1 MKKIVILVIGLLA
14 AAPALFAQ
22 KAGRI
27 DTASHPSLYTCPM
40 HDSILLDKPGNCPI
54 CGMKLEFSKKEQMK
68 KEVVKNY
75 SCPVHI
81 DVMSHD
87 PGKCPKCGMDLV
99 AAKETVHTTTT
110 KTSQSV
116 TAPKS
121 KYVCTMDGATSDKP
135 GKCPKCGMALVER
148 KNDKK

>member
-27 DTASHPSLYTCPM
+27 DTVSHPSLYTCPM

-75 SCPVHI
+75 NCPVHM
-81 DVMSHD
+81 DVISHD
-87 PGKCPKCGMDLV
+87 PGKCPKCGRKMDLS
-99 AAKETVHTTTT
+99 AKEQMKAEVVKLYTCPMHPEVALD
-110 KTSQSV
+110 K
-116 TAPKS
+116 
-121 KYVCTMDGATSDKP
+121 DGV
-135 GKCPKCGMALVER
+135 CPKCGKELVE
-148 KNDKK
+148 KNKQ

>member
-27 DTASHPSLYTCPM
+27 DTVSHPSLYTCPM

-54 CGMKLEFSKKEQMK
+54 CGMKLELSKKEQMK

-75 SCPVHI
+75 NEA
-81 DVMSHD
+81 D
-87 PGKCPKCGMDLV
+87 
-99 AAKETVHTTTT
+99 A
-110 KTSQSV
+110 
-116 TAPKS
+116 
-121 KYVCTMDGATSDKP
+121 
-135 GKCPKCGMALVER
+135 ER
-148 KNDKK
+148 KRNKIFNLHVFRSSIQDVG